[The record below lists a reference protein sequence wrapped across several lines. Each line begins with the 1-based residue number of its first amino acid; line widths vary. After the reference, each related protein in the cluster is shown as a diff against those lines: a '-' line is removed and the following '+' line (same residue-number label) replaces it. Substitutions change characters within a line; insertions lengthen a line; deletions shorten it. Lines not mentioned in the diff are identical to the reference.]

1 MADQENKLQNIQ
13 NNMVASSNGN
23 DQQVIGNLFITE
35 GFRKMMVNIDPN
47 TLQIS
52 INNAINEIIQMNFK
66 NSQELGQKILEMVG
80 QEIINLSK
88 NICEALNEIRNNMTI
103 LENKCS
109 KFYNEEK
116 KEVEVLSNSYSNLN
130 NTNQNIVE
138 GLKQMKNADDMKN
151 TAINNINEKLD
162 STQQYLDKI
171 GNEVINNSKSI
182 NQIVENINQKVEKK
196 VNELDK
202 KINSNSNKIENEKKR
217 NDEMN
222 ELVKNKINKE
232 ITNLTQTI
240 KNIKGLDTKDKN
252 KIETQIK
259 EIINDFKKD
268 NKNNNNDKKFAEIN
282 KKIEGLEEIVYEINE
297 QMFLNIEY
305 EERKNDFDEEDKNE
319 NVENI
324 KIGNN
329 YTKNNSEK
337 EKKYKLIIDK
347 NVFIFKDITKNCG
360 SEDDEKELV
369 DNIKVVFKNAV
380 VEDDI
385 IYEIST
391 LCKDW
396 DFDKYVKDKF
406 NSVKRS
412 RNIVKVN
419 TNRLDTIYE
428 LQWSEKQIQFISKE
442 ATMKYVN
449 NHGFFVKR
457 GNSMIYVKRLNNSF
471 KNYSRRKFFR
481 YNKFSKKNN
490 QKKNKFKN
498 NNNNNNLFNLNKN
511 NLINILAKSVS
522 EGLINNRNING
533 KRRQYNGYKS
543 TPFINRSINSY
554 SGGYRRRPFINRKP
568 YQFNNRRSYN
578 NFGNNTKF
586 IGNRNFRY

>member
-1 MADQENKLQNIQ
+1 MADKKNSLQNIQ

-88 NICEALNEIRNNMTI
+88 NICEALNEIRNNMNI
-103 LENKCS
+103 LQDKCS
-109 KFYNEEK
+109 QFWNEEK

-162 STQQYLDKI
+162 STQQYLDQI
-171 GNEVINNSKSI
+171 GNEVIKNSKSI

-305 EERKNDFDEEDKNE
+305 EERKNNDFDEEDKNE

-498 NNNNNNLFNLNKN
+498 NNNNLFNLNKN
-511 NLINILAKSVS
+511 KKSVS

-533 KRRQYNGYKS
+533 KRIQYNGYKS

>member
-1 MADQENKLQNIQ
+1 MRYITTNELNK
-13 NNMVASSNGN
+13 
-23 DQQVIGNLFITE
+23 
-35 GFRKMMVNIDPN
+35 
-47 TLQIS
+47 
-52 INNAINEIIQMNFK
+52 
-66 NSQELGQKILEMVG
+66 KIE
-80 QEIINLSK
+80 S
-88 NICEALNEIRNNMTI
+88 
-103 LENKCS
+103 
-109 KFYNEEK
+109 
-116 KEVEVLSNSYSNLN
+116 
-130 NTNQNIVE
+130 
-138 GLKQMKNADDMKN
+138 
-151 TAINNINEKLD
+151 
-162 STQQYLDKI
+162 
-171 GNEVINNSKSI
+171 NSKSI
-182 NQIVENINQKVEKK
+182 EKEKERNDKQSEIN
-196 VNELDK
+196 
-202 KINSNSNKIENEKKR
+202 NKI
-217 NDEMN
+217 
-222 ELVKNKINKE
+222 IS
-232 ITNLTQTI
+232 
-240 KNIKGLDTKDKN
+240 
-252 KIETQIK
+252 
-259 EIINDFKKD
+259 
-268 NKNNNNDKKFAEIN
+268 EIN
-282 KKIEGLEEIVYEINE
+282 KLSEIIKNKDNDITTKTKKIVDTQINNIKTQLKIDSKKDKVDNNLEEVNKELKELKEKILNLEEQKMLELKFDKIEKSFYDE
-297 QMFLNIEY
+297 
-305 EERKNDFDEEDKNE
+305 DDEEKKIED
-319 NVENI
+319 I
-324 KIGNN
+324 KI
-329 YTKNNSEK
+329 KNGYKKNTLEK
-337 EKKYKLIIDK
+337 EKKYKLIINK
-347 NVFIFKDITKNCG
+347 NVFMFKEITKDCG
-360 SEDDEKELV
+360 SEKEEKELV
-369 DNIKVVFKNAV
+369 DKVKTIFKNAV

-498 NNNNNNLFNLNKN
+498 NNNNNLFNLNKN

-522 EGLINNRNING
+522 EGLNNNRNING
-533 KRRQYNGYKS
+533 KRIQYNRYKS

-578 NFGNNTKF
+578 NFGNNQKF
-586 IGNRNFRY
+586 IRNRNFRY